1 MRLIT
6 KQLCERIFRDERFP
20 SVQLSLSSLTPL
32 SNGAFIFE
40 GDFFFRLVSFHVRRF
55 SFETTFYLPRYPIVL
70 GEEISLSLYRS
81 TRLRTWK
88 FYLCTNRVDPR
99 RIFSNSLR
107 FVAHSFPFF
116 SFFLVF
122 RLKNRIFIHQRGLV
136 NLFTALDYSDPAAFQ
151 GSLFQ
156 PVREIPLWAD
166 CVFCDRT
173 LNRQPRSKEG
183 RHLRIIFGDS

>member
-70 GEEISLSLYRS
+70 GEEISLSLSVYTPPNMKILSLYKPRGS
-81 TRLRTWK
+81 ASNIFKLVALRGT
-88 FYLCTNRVDPR
+88 
-99 RIFSNSLR
+99 
-107 FVAHSFPFF
+107 
-116 SFFLVF
+116 
-122 RLKNRIFIHQRGLV
+122 
-136 NLFTALDYSDPAAFQ
+136 
-151 GSLFQ
+151 
-156 PVREIPLWAD
+156 
-166 CVFCDRT
+166 
-173 LNRQPRSKEG
+173 
-183 RHLRIIFGDS
+183 